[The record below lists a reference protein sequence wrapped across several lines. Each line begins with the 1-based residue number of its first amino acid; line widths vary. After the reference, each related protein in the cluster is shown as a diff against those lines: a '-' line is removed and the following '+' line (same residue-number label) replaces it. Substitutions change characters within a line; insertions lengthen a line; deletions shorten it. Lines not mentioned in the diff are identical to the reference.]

1 MKNIFLFFFCIL
13 FSLPVFAG
21 LRFGNLIQLSPGSYR
36 IAYPNQTIDIFFDH
50 IPVGAIENVK
60 VDIYLTENEKHEIA
74 KILKQQID
82 LLPESFIRKYLNRE
96 IYGLQ
101 INDSFEF
108 GLNTDKEIIVEI
120 TKIKQGMSYGNSLK
134 SALAHQIAH
143 IIENEPDTKN
153 DAGILKN
160 YLNTLYQMNYH
171 KEAQQRGYSIYDKGF
186 VSRYANGELSGQYSS
201 SEEFAEIFA
210 HLVCDENR
218 SDLIEYLTENP
229 QNVLGVKVSRLID
242 FLDEHVNSLSRAY
255 FMGEEVVATFSLP
268 MHENE
273 DGEMLLAAHE
283 LRSNGAFDFSA
294 TNSDEH
300 VWDFKEKSSGSA
312 KVDYTEPH
320 IDIHDN
326 SYHHTEPYDE
336 ESQMNTNN
344 YSSGKSST
352 KKKGGGWIW
361 VAAVIAL
368 LVVSN

>member
-1 MKNIFLFFFCIL
+1 MKNFFLFFFCIL

-21 LRFGNLIQLSPGSYR
+21 LHFGNLIQLSPGSYR
-36 IAYPNQTIDIFFDH
+36 IAYPDQAIDIFFDH
-50 IPVGAIENVK
+50 IPVGAVENVK

-82 LLPESFIRKYLNRE
+82 QLPEAFIGKYLNRE

-101 INDSFEF
+101 INDRFEY
-108 GLNTDKEIIVEI
+108 GINTDKGIIVEI

-171 KEAQQRGYSIYDKGF
+171 KETQQRGFSIYDKGF

-210 HLVCDENR
+210 HLVCNENR
-218 SDLIEYLTENP
+218 SDVIEYLTQNP

-242 FLDEHVNSLSRAY
+242 FLDEHVSSLSRAY
-255 FMGEEVVATFSLP
+255 FMGEDVVATYSLP
-268 MHENE
+268 INANE

-283 LRSNGAFDFSA
+283 LRSYGAFDFSA
-294 TNSDEH
+294 TNSDEN
-300 VWDFKEKSSGSA
+300 VWEFKEKSSDSA
-312 KVDYTEPH
+312 EVDYTEPH
-320 IDIHDN
+320 VYNSEN
-326 SYHHTEPYDE
+326 SYHHPESNNE
-336 ESQMNTNN
+336 ESQMNANN